1 MERALPPATKP
12 RDRNPILAFDD
23 ERQKWVIRYW
33 CEESGQRKKHRLR
46 CGAGDRKEADRQF
59 AEFLLEADRTRKERQ
74 LVSPAPGDPT
84 LKRAAL
90 VSVNRVLAFYGER
103 QLGTP
108 NAGIAGYHMQRL
120 LPFWTGK
127 MLSQIE
133 GATCRGYVKK
143 RTGETFTSPGAK
155 KARKVTKSTAR
166 RELETLGAA
175 VGTWHKEFTL
185 NSRPLITLPPK
196 SKAHP
201 DWLTDGEYE
210 RLLRVAKGGRIVAGD
225 ARSGFEWLDGG
236 QSTEHLVRFLELAF
250 ATGSRAGVM
259 LGLGW
264 EPDPSRK
271 RGHVNFGT
279 MTIFR
284 LGPDAPVTRKR
295 GEPCRIPDRILPLL
309 RAWHA
314 ADMAEKAKVEAE
326 GGEWVDRIVRYHGQ
340 AVARIGQA
348 FEHAASNARLDVRD
362 IDGRNRLKDKALGL
376 PTPHILRHSK
386 ATLLLRAGVQPIEVA
401 EFLSMSLKTL
411 LDTYGHTASEY
422 QRAAA
427 AAA

>member
-1 MERALPPATKP
+1 MPSPGKA
-12 RDRNPILAFDD
+12 RDRNTVLAFDEERGQWLIRFWD
-23 ERQKWVIRYW
+23 EDT
-33 CEESGQRKKHRLR
+33 GQRRKRRLK
-46 CGAGDRKEADRQF
+46 CGASDRKEADRQF
-59 AEFLLEADRTRKERQ
+59 AEFLLEADRARKERE
-74 LVSPAPGDPT
+74 LVSPTPGDPT
-84 LKRAAL
+84 LKRSAL
-90 VSVNRVLAFYGER
+90 ISIDRVLAFYGER
-103 QLGTP
+103 QIGTP
-108 NAGIAGYHMQRL
+108 NQEIVGYHMQRL

-127 MLSQIE
+127 MLSQID
-133 GATCRGYVKK
+133 GSTCRGYVKK
-143 RTGETFTSPGAK
+143 RTRETFTSPGAK
-155 KARKVTKSTAR
+155 KAREVTESTAR

-175 VGTWHKEFTL
+175 VGAWHKEYTL
-185 NSRPLITLPPK
+185 DSRPLITLPAK

-225 ARSGFEWLDGG
+225 AKQGFEWVDDG
-236 QSTEHLVRFLELAF
+236 QSTEHLVRFLELTF
-250 ATGSRAGVM
+250 STGSRAGVM

-264 EPDPSRK
+264 EPDPERK
-271 RGHVNFGT
+271 RGHVDFGT
-279 MTIFR
+279 TTIFR

-326 GGEWVDRIVRYHGQ
+326 GGAWVDRIVRYHGK
-340 AVARIGQA
+340 AMARIGQA
-348 FEHAASNARLDVRD
+348 FENAATNARLEIRD
-362 IDGRNRLKDKALGL
+362 IDGRHRLTDKALGL

-386 ATLLLRAGVQPIEVA
+386 ATLLLRAGVPPIEVA
-401 EFLSMSLKTL
+401 EFLSMSLKSL